1 MNAVEIVAT
10 TFVRERYVMDRHHFL
25 IRVLAAV
32 FLLTA
37 LSVTA
42 TVRLMNRGE
51 VSLYIP
57 IEKDDTFTRYK
68 PLNMP
73 NESDAAVAN
82 WVADAVLSAY
92 RFDFLNYRTQ
102 LQKTQL
108 DMTLAGWENFRDA
121 LIQSANIKTIK
132 QMMLVSTPKLRG
144 APSLVK
150 KGVFNGRYAWKFI
163 VPIHVDYQSSEQTMS
178 QNLDVTVVVVR
189 HPEYLNPAGLA
200 MAQIIAK

>member
-1 MNAVEIVAT
+1 MNAVEAVAT
-10 TFVRERYVMDRHHFL
+10 ILVRDRYVLDRHHFL
-25 IRVLAAV
+25 LRVMAAV
-32 FLLTA
+32 FLLVT

-42 TVRLMNRGE
+42 TVHLVSRGE

-68 PLNMP
+68 PLDMP
-73 NESDAAVAN
+73 NESDDAVAN
-82 WVADAVLSAY
+82 WATDAVLSAY

-108 DMTLAGWENFRDA
+108 NMTLAGWQNFRDA

-132 QMMLVSTPKLRG
+132 QMMLVSTPTLRG
-144 APSLVK
+144 APTLVK

-163 VPIHVDYQSSEQTMS
+163 VPIHVDYRSSDQTMS
-178 QNLDVTVVVVR
+178 QNLEVTVVVVR